1 MKKTDDALKILEKIH
16 RNDPELRRMV
26 FIAKIKAYFEQII
39 YQIPLLTRFHKYPN
53 HDK

>member
-26 FIAKIKAYFEQII
+26 FIATKKAQLEQII
-39 YQIPLLTRFHKYPN
+39 YQIPFLARFHKYLNP
-53 HDK
+53 DE